1 MIVAAGQ
8 GLQIWEGGPLVWLLL
23 LCSVFSVGIFLERYL
38 HFHRSR
44 VAVSDLL
51 QGIGNLVRRKSYAEA
66 LHECAGTPGPVAR
79 VVHSAILRHNAP
91 RSELKE
97 IVQEAGQLEVPQLER
112 NLAVLRNLAYI
123 TPLIG
128 LLGTI
133 LGLLKTFVQISQ
145 NSGFTTSAEISEGLY
160 ESLIT
165 SAVGIVVAIPA
176 FTFYSYLAAF
186 AKSLMHDME
195 RGGIEIVNIICDE
208 RREKGEIIDFHHQSD
223 SPGGPE
229 PSGPPVKTTERMVG
243 IVP

>member
-1 MIVAAGQ
+1 M
-8 GLQIWEGGPLVWLLL
+8 VWLLL
-23 LCSVFSVGIFLERYL
+23 LCSVFSIGIFLERYL

-44 VAVSDLL
+44 INVSDLL
-51 QGIGNLVRRKSYAEA
+51 HGIGNLVRRKNYAEA

-91 RSELKE
+91 RAELKD

-112 NLAVLRNLAYI
+112 NLAVLRNMAYI
-123 TPLIG
+123 APLIG
-128 LLGTI
+128 LLGTV

-145 NSGFTTSAEISEGLY
+145 NSGFTTTAEISAGLY

-176 FTFYSYLAAF
+176 FTFYSYLASF
-186 AKSLMHDME
+186 ARTLMHDME

-208 RREKGEIIDFHHQSD
+208 RREKGEIIEFHQD
-223 SPGGPE
+223 ESPEALANPLTSAMQQRM
-229 PSGPPVKTTERMVG
+229 SG
-243 IVP
+243 I